1 MSKWVVPNTG
11 PVLLI
16 LDTSEAKRNLLE
28 ALDAAGKA
36 GKLSGELARFAVLLD
51 SEIRLEDELAKVAA

>member
-1 MSKWVVPNTG
+1 MSKWCIPNTG
-11 PVLLI
+11 SVVLI
-16 LDTSEAKRNLLE
+16 LDTSGAKRDLLE
-28 ALDAAGKA
+28 APDAAGKA